1 MLKQRRNFRTET
13 ERQANRFA
21 TSASRSNIR
30 YRTRTPGRFALPA
43 AAQQTPDTDAGHHDG
58 GDVQQHL
65 RKTLR

>member
-30 YRTRTPGRFALPA
+30 YLCY
-43 AAQQTPDTDAGHHDG
+43 QQFC
-58 GDVQQHL
+58 
-65 RKTLR
+65 

>member
-30 YRTRTPGRFALPA
+30 YSLSETHATPEVYW
-43 AAQQTPDTDAGHHDG
+43 Q
-58 GDVQQHL
+58 
-65 RKTLR
+65 